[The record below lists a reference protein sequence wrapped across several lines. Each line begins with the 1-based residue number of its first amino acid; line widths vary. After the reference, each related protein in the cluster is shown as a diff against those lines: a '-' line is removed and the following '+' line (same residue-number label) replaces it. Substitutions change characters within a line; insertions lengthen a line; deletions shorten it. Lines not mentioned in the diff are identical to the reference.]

1 MCIRDR
7 EKLAA
12 QVARLDALGPG
23 RLDDFAEGGFVARDE
38 RDPAARRVS
47 CAWRAAYAASGDRDQ
62 LALAEA
68 LDRGAPSGGAAQRLH
83 GASTVE
89 DGVLTL
95 SGERDLERT
104 VEGKT
109 YHRIE
114 RSHGTFSR
122 SFTLP
127 EDSDAESV
135 AAQFTNGVLAVRV
148 AKREEALR
156 KSIEVRVE

>member
-1 MCIRDR
+1 MNTLSIWNPIH
-7 EKLAA
+7 EM
-12 QVARLDALGPG
+12 DALFHNRLVSVLGGEGQASVAWSPVVDIEETEKDYVISAELPG
-23 RLDDFAEGGFVARDE
+23 LDKDKVK
-38 RDPAARRVS
+38 V
-47 CAWRAAYAASGDRDQ
+47 
-62 LALAEA
+62 
-68 LDRGAPSGGAAQRLH
+68 
-83 GASTVE
+83 TVE

-114 RSHGTFSR
+114 RSHDTFSR

-135 AAQFTNGVLAVRV
+135 AAQFTKGVLVVRV
-148 AKREEALR
+148 AKREEALP

>member
-1 MCIRDR
+1 MNTLSIWNPIH
-7 EKLAA
+7 EM
-12 QVARLDALGPG
+12 DALFHNRLASVLGGEGQASVAWSPVVDIEETEHDYVIRAELPG
-23 RLDDFAEGGFVARDE
+23 MDKDKVK
-38 RDPAARRVS
+38 V
-47 CAWRAAYAASGDRDQ
+47 
-62 LALAEA
+62 
-68 LDRGAPSGGAAQRLH
+68 
-83 GASTVE
+83 TVE

-127 EDSDAESV
+127 EESDAENV

-148 AKREEALR
+148 AKREEALP
-156 KSIEVRVE
+156 KLIEVRVE

>member
-1 MCIRDR
+1 MNTLSIWNPIH
-7 EKLAA
+7 EM
-12 QVARLDALGPG
+12 DALFHNRLASVLGGERQASVAWSPVVDIEETEKDYVISAELPG
-23 RLDDFAEGGFVARDE
+23 LDKDKVK
-38 RDPAARRVS
+38 V
-47 CAWRAAYAASGDRDQ
+47 
-62 LALAEA
+62 
-68 LDRGAPSGGAAQRLH
+68 
-83 GASTVE
+83 TVE

-114 RSHGTFSR
+114 RSHGSFSR

-135 AAQFTNGVLAVRV
+135 ACLLYTSPSPRD
-148 AKREEALR
+148 
-156 KSIEVRVE
+156 S